1 MLTRHHGAPRIGSLS
16 RCLAVWTAASMLTAA
31 LLRALAA
38 DLQAAGTLLTQAG
51 RAGVPFDALV
61 VPGCAAVL
69 SACAG
74 WGWVVTTALVIE
86 ALTGR
91 HRLRRGCPAALR
103 RLVLSACGVALVAGA
118 SPAAANTEAAG
129 GDGAVAASHG
139 PAVED
144 RSVLAGLPV
153 PDRTAGPPQTL
164 GAVPVLETHVVRE
177 VRVRAGDSLWSLA
190 AADLAPGAPAAAVVR
205 HWRLVW
211 LITRAAMGADPDVIQ
226 PGTDLRLPPRE
237 DA

>member
-1 MLTRHHGAPRIGSLS
+1 
-16 RCLAVWTAASMLTAA
+16 
-31 LLRALAA
+31 
-38 DLQAAGTLLTQAG
+38 
-51 RAGVPFDALV
+51 
-61 VPGCAAVL
+61 
-69 SACAG
+69 
-74 WGWVVTTALVIE
+74 VVTTALVVE

-103 RLVLSACGVALVAGA
+103 RLVLSACGAALVAGA

-129 GDGAVAASHG
+129 GDDGAVAASHG

-164 GAVPVLETHVVRE
+164 GAIPVLETHVVRE

-211 LITRAAMGADPDVIQ
+211 QINRAAIGADPDVIQ